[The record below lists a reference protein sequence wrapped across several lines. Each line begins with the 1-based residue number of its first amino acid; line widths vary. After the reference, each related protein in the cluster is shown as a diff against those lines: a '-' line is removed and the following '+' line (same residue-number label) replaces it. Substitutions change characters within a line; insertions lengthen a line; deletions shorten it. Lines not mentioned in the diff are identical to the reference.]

1 MTGPALRK
9 SLRKAEQERRLVE
22 ALTTTSNMAVA
33 AKAAGMSERTGW
45 RVWDRLKAA
54 RQAQQ
59 WRESRR
65 PDDPASNWVGTC
77 YVTVYPERPPGLTGL
92 IRLAD
97 K

>member
-9 SLRKAEQERRLVE
+9 SLRKVEQERRLVE
-22 ALTTTSNMAVA
+22 ALTTTTNMAVA

-45 RVWDRLKAA
+45 RVWHRLKAA

-59 WRESRR
+59 WRESRH
-65 PDDPASNWVGTC
+65 PDDPESGWIGSH
-77 YVTVYPERPPGLTGL
+77 YVTLAPERPPGGTGL